1 MCLPL
6 QPPPHRFEGLLGGI
20 PGLERLRSLQPDAV
34 LAPMD
39 GVKPLGHWD
48 MGTQKRHLLPGSWP
62 HRLER
67 GSRQGGGEE
76 RRARGGRGSGQSTL
90 LSSPVWPRLPM
101 SGLGSVISLCS
112 TGKAPNVKALAK
124 ATRRVPIG
132 LDPGQAAGG
141 GSGPSAL
148 QRVCTQPQKS
158 LSGPQTNGPEAGTPA
173 SPCTRPDCGAPL
185 AMMLTLG
192 PRSFPEEVC
201 SGPWASLWMPSGPA
215 LSLGTPSLPQ
225 ASWGRGRQ
233 GVLGYFQLLVLTT
246 LSENQVQMAGFP
258 NTLQGWAE

>member
-1 MCLPL
+1 M
-6 QPPPHRFEGLLGGI
+6 
-20 PGLERLRSLQPDAV
+20 
-34 LAPMD
+34 
-39 GVKPLGHWD
+39 
-48 MGTQKRHLLPGSWP
+48 
-62 HRLER
+62 
-67 GSRQGGGEE
+67 
-76 RRARGGRGSGQSTL
+76 
-90 LSSPVWPRLPM
+90 
-101 SGLGSVISLCS
+101 
-112 TGKAPNVKALAK
+112 KALAK

-158 LSGPQTNGPEAGTPA
+158 LSRPQTNGPEAGTPA

-201 SGPWASLWMPSGPA
+201 SGPWASLWTPSGPA

-258 NTLQGWAE
+258 NTLQGWAEEMRVRERCGGTSRTTSPCCCCCCCCTVGSLGQETSRGTPGAIEASADGEAWLSILLETARQLCSRETVPVSIGPQGGC